1 MKTVVMSV
9 LAGALFAGASVSAF
23 ADNSNNDSPTYKQ
36 QMEML
41 WISTGDATYAR
52 LAGLSDAQI
61 AAAQQPSYR

>member
-9 LAGALFAGASVSAF
+9 LAATLLAGAGTSAF
-23 ADNSNNDSPTYKQ
+23 AGPDNDSPTYQQ
-36 QMEML
+36 QMVNL

-61 AAAQQPSYR
+61 AAAQRPSYR